1 MGLSSNKSLRV
12 FKTANTV
19 KSVNNIH
26 KVSTKHKTHKKS
38 YNKHKYV
45 KKTLIGGS
53 GSHDIDAHFTN
64 FHKTM
69 EALKGEKTQDNTK
82 FESIETIKALHFKSN
97 IVLYAF
103 LILYFIIEHKFKINI
118 DTHNIGILAGII
130 SKEIIGHIE
139 QRQHHLSL
147 DINIVLIYKNE
158 NDENNNNKLFKYLNN
173 YFTDKDNIKVDV
185 GKCLNITNN
194 RGTV

>member
-53 GSHDIDAHFTN
+53 GSHVIDAHFTN
-64 FHKTM
+64 FHKKM
-69 EALKGEKTQDNTK
+69 EALKGEEKQDNTK
-82 FESIETIKALHFKSN
+82 FESIETITAPVFKSN

-103 LILYFIIEHKFKINI
+103 LL
-118 DTHNIGILAGII
+118 
-130 SKEIIGHIE
+130 
-139 QRQHHLSL
+139 
-147 DINIVLIYKNE
+147 
-158 NDENNNNKLFKYLNN
+158 
-173 YFTDKDNIKVDV
+173 
-185 GKCLNITNN
+185 
-194 RGTV
+194 